1 MRKVTLDVTFLSHY
15 TTKFIMEKEDM
26 NMDSV
31 FQKLYEKYHQDL
43 FQFLFYMVKN
53 RETAEDL
60 MQEVYIKVLN
70 NYQKFEGK
78 SSEKTWLYSIARNTA
93 IDYFRKQKNWKRL
106 LFANFDW
113 SKETIKDVGP
123 LPEEIAIM
131 QDDIKA
137 LYKSLDCCN
146 VDQKSVLILRYV
158 QSLSIVE
165 TSEVLGWTIS
175 KVKTTQHRA
184 VKVLRDIL
192 KSEGSKGRWE
202 DEQIDAGHK

>member
-1 MRKVTLDVTFLSHY
+1 
-15 TTKFIMEKEDM
+15 MEKEDM

-31 FQKLYEKYHQDL
+31 FQKLYENYHQDL

-60 MQEVYIKVLN
+60 MQEVCIKVLN

-93 IDYFRKQKNWKRL
+93 IDYFRKQRNWKQRL
-106 LFANFDW
+106 FSNFEWWRD
-113 SKETIKDVGP
+113 SIKDETP
-123 LPEEIAIM
+123 LPEEIVLL

-137 LYKSLDCCN
+137 LYKSLDYCS

-165 TSEVLGWTIS
+165 TSEVLGWTVS

-184 VKVLRDIL
+184 LKALREVL

-202 DEQIDAGHK
+202 DEQMDAGHQ